1 MRDRGIDPAEDI
13 DVAAES
19 VDSELEKEATGRS
32 SPSLPAPRS
41 DEWAEEWAP
50 AEWGEENPVAAGA
63 ASPWDEQIVWKMDK
77 AG

>member
-19 VDSELEKEATGRS
+19 VDSELEREATQS
-32 SPSLPAPRS
+32 TPSLPAPKS

-50 AEWGEENPVAAGA
+50 AEWGENPAQGAGA

>member
-19 VDSELEKEATGRS
+19 VDSELEREATGQS
-32 SPSLPAPRS
+32 TPSLPAPKS

-50 AEWGEENPVAAGA
+50 AEWGENPAPAGA
-63 ASPWDEQIVWKMDK
+63 ASPWDEQIAWKMDK